1 MFLEE
6 ATMTALIHRSLRNRP
21 LSMLMGVAINMG
33 GAATL
38 LAHLR

>member
-1 MFLEE
+1 M
-6 ATMTALIHRSLRNRP
+6 AALIHRCLYRRP
-21 LSMLMGVAINMG
+21 VTTLVGVAINVG

>member
-1 MFLEE
+1 M
-6 ATMTALIHRSLRNRP
+6 AALIHRSLRNRP

>member
-1 MFLEE
+1 M
-6 ATMTALIHRSLRNRP
+6 AALVHRSLRNRP
-21 LSMLMGVAINMG
+21 LSTLMGVAINVG